1 MFYQKVLG
9 YAGTVQTGDDLRKQ
23 RQKTTKCSRQEMQN
37 EGQTGT
43 GNGSSGIEIEIET
56 ETEIEVET
64 EIGIEGRCRRA
75 STE

>member
-9 YAGTVQTGDDLRKQ
+9 YVGTVQTGDDLRKQ
-23 RQKTTKCSRQEMQN
+23 TQKTTKCSRQEMQN

-56 ETEIEVET
+56 EIEVET